1 MSIESSSN
9 WPAAEPPP
17 FVPAPRRRWPL
28 ALFMAV
34 LVALAGAGGAY
45 AWLNPGLFAHFVDRE
60 APEADIASGDK
71 ALLTDLLASQQKTT
85 DDLTAMSQAVADQQE
100 QLKAV
105 VSQLAALNAKIDAM
119 RGMAPQAAAA
129 PTFPMPGPAVAAPP
143 APTASTMSAPAAPAA
158 RAAAPKQAKRPP
170 RPAATAG
177 PISVGGAPLNAA
189 ATVPPPPR

>member
-1 MSIESSSN
+1 
-9 WPAAEPPP
+9 AAEPPS

-85 DDLTAMSQAVADQQE
+85 DDLAAVSQAVADQQE

-119 RGMAPQAAAA
+119 RGTAPQAAA
-129 PTFPMPGPAVAAPP
+129 
-143 APTASTMSAPAAPAA
+143 
-158 RAAAPKQAKRPP
+158 
-170 RPAATAG
+170 
-177 PISVGGAPLNAA
+177 
-189 ATVPPPPR
+189 